1 MTDPI
6 TRLNAALTGRYRI
19 ERELGEGGMATVYLA
34 EDLKHDRNVALKV
47 LKPEL
52 AAVVGADR
60 FLAEIKTTANLQH
73 PHILPLFDSGAA
85 DSFLFYVMPYVE
97 GESVRERLDREHQL
111 PVDEAVQIARDVGE
125 ALQAAHERGVIH
137 RDIKPANILLSKGRP
152 LVSDF
157 GIALAVGVAGAS
169 RLTET
174 GLSLGTPHYMSPEQ
188 ATGDSHVGAATDIYA
203 LGCVLYEML
212 VGEPPYTG
220 STPQAILG
228 KIIQAKPVS
237 ATESRRT
244 VPPHVDAAI
253 RKALEKLPADRF
265 LHAQDFVRALADA
278 GFRHGEAGAQAGAA
292 GTRLWV
298 RLSAGLAATT
308 VLFALGLGWA
318 LLRPQPVGQVARF
331 SSPFETGQAP
341 VLNSYIELTADG
353 STLVYAGPSGI
364 MLRRWEAL
372 EAVAVPGGEGGIRP
386 VLSPDEREVA
396 FVVGRTL
403 RVAPLDGGP
412 ARTVAEGVASAT
424 EWTDDGRVYFT
435 RVQDFTLARTSAA
448 GGDTVEDVTEVQEG
462 EFFHAGFR
470 VLPGSRFGVF
480 QVAKDVTG
488 EGSEIWAI
496 DLETGERRFLRAGLS
511 PRYSASGHLLF
522 GTADGLL
529 MAQRIDP
536 ATAELAGT
544 AIPVAEALVLNV
556 NGAAEYAVSAN
567 GTLIYRAAG
576 EAGAVAGGFEP
587 VWVSRS
593 GEATSIDPNW
603 RANVSQTG
611 SGLRISPDGRSV
623 AVMRNVDGNDD
634 IWIMRLPDGPF
645 ERLTSDELP
654 ESSPSWSP
662 DGQMVTYER
671 IGSGLWQSRADGTG
685 SPRLLLAYDGAYQAR
700 TSPNG
705 EWIVFRTV
713 SGPGADPTEDILGF
727 RPGVDTVA
735 VPLFASAEFS
745 EQSPTFSPDG
755 RWLAYTSNRSGTR
768 EVYVSPFPDVESAR
782 VTVSRNGGLG
792 PQWSHS
798 GRELFYVDGERRLV
812 AAEVEAD
819 AEFRVLS
826 IRTLFPV
833 RSAFFNSAATDFYD
847 VAPDDQRFLMMRAA
861 GGAGGNTRHV
871 LVQGFFAELER
882 LEAAS
887 SGR

>member
-1 MTDPI
+1 MLDPI
-6 TRLNAALTGRYRI
+6 SRLNAALSGRYLI
-19 ERELGEGGMATVYLA
+19 ERELGQGGMATVYLA
-34 EDLKHDRNVALKV
+34 RDEKHNRNVALKV

-52 AAVVGADR
+52 AAVVGAER

-73 PHILPLFDSGAA
+73 PHILPLFDSGEA
-85 DSFLFYVMPYVE
+85 DRFLFYVMPYVE
-97 GESVRERLDREHQL
+97 GESLRERLDREHQL

-125 ALQAAHERGVIH
+125 ALQAAHEHGVIH

-228 KIIQAKPVS
+228 KIIQGKPVS

-244 VPPHVDAAI
+244 IPPHVDAAI
-253 RKALEKLPADRF
+253 RKALEKVPADRF
-265 LHAQDFVRALADA
+265 LHAQHFVRALADA
-278 GFRHGEAGAQAGAA
+278 GFRHGEAGAEAGAA

-308 VLFALGLGWA
+308 VLFALGFGWA
-318 LLRPQPVGQVARF
+318 LLGPQPVSEVARF
-331 SSPFETGQAP
+331 SSPFEPGQAP

-353 STLVYAGPSGI
+353 SALVYAGTSGI

-372 EAVAVPGGEGGIRP
+372 EAVSVPGGEGGIRP

-396 FVVGRTL
+396 FAVGRTL

-412 ARTVAEGVASAT
+412 ARTVAEGVTAAT

-435 RVQDFTLARTSAA
+435 RTDFTLARTSAA
-448 GGDTVEDVTEVQEG
+448 GGDTVEDITELRAG
-462 EFFHAGFR
+462 ELFHAGFR

-480 QVAKDVTG
+480 HVARDVTG

-529 MAQRIDP
+529 MAQRIDA
-536 ATAELAGT
+536 ATAELAGN
-544 AIPVAEALVLNV
+544 AIPVAEALALNA
-556 NGAAEYAVSAN
+556 NGVADYAVSES
-567 GTLIYRAAG
+567 GTLIYHAAG

-593 GEATSIDPNW
+593 GEATSIDPSW
-603 RANVSQTG
+603 RVNVSGTG

-634 IWIMRLPDGPF
+634 IWIMRLPDGPL
-645 ERLTSDELP
+645 ERLTFDELP
-654 ESSPSWSP
+654 ENSPSWSP
-662 DGQMVTYER
+662 DGQVVTYGR
-671 IGSGLWQSRADGTG
+671 VGAGLWQSRADGTG
-685 SPRLLLAYDGAYQAR
+685 APRLLLADIGAYQAR
-700 TSPNG
+700 TGPDG
-705 EWIVFRTV
+705 AWLVFRTV
-713 SGPGADPTEDILGF
+713 SGPTAQPTDDILGF

-735 VPLFASAEFS
+735 VPLVATPEFS

-755 RWLAYTSNRSGTR
+755 RWLAYSSDRSGTR

-792 PQWSHS
+792 PQWAHS
-798 GRELFYVDGERRLV
+798 GRELFYVDGGGALV
-812 AAEVEAD
+812 AAEVEAGSQ
-819 AEFRVLS
+819 FRVLS
-826 IRTLFPV
+826 SRTLFPV
-833 RSAFFNSAATDFYD
+833 RGAFYNGVGTDFYD
-847 VAPDDQRFLMMRAA
+847 VAPDGQRFLMIRAT
-861 GGAGGNTRHV
+861 GGAVGNTRHV
-871 LVQGFFAELER
+871 LVLNFFEEIER
-882 LEAAS
+882 LEAAN
-887 SGR
+887 